1 MLTISQLASYAGVTV
16 RTVRHYHQ
24 IGLLAEPERDHS
36 GYRRYD
42 AAAVVRL
49 IRIRVL
55 ADAGVPLAR
64 VQELLVAGPDEFTRG
79 VEEIDKALRADIRR
93 LRRNRERIA
102 RLAAGDH
109 LALPQVV
116 LDYLDRLRGL
126 GVGKGYLE
134 LERDAWIMLA
144 PQIPLDLESVIAEK
158 NRQLDEDP
166 DMTRLYLLLGAV
178 SQSSADDPRVVEL
191 ADMVEHIRIRA
202 VQRGDVEIGD
212 PDPSDPFVVLLDA
225 AMAES
230 TPVARRLLA
239 ILEQR
244 GWRGWTQART
254 RPGGADPPGSLTPHP
269 RPHPRR
275 VAHRRRQPDRRPPP
289 PTAAHRRPPTPAA
302 PSVPP
307 RG

>member
-1 MLTISQLASYAGVTV
+1 MLTIGQLAAYAGVTV

-55 ADAGVPLAR
+55 ADAGVPRAR
-64 VQELLVAGPDEFTRG
+64 VQELLVAGPEEFTTAVG
-79 VEEIDKALRADIRR
+79 EIDKALSADIRR
-93 LRRNRERIA
+93 LQRNRKRIA
-102 RLAAGDH
+102 KLAAGDN
-109 LALPQVV
+109 LALPQNVV
-116 LDYLDRLRGL
+116 DYLDRLRRL
-126 GVGKGYLE
+126 GIGEGYIE

-144 PQIPLDLESVIAEK
+144 AQIPDIDAVIADK

-166 DMTRLYLLLGAV
+166 DTTRLYRLLSSV
-178 SQSSADDPRVVEL
+178 SEWSADDPRVVEL
-191 ADMVEHIRIRA
+191 ADIVEQLRIRA
-202 VQRGDVEIGD
+202 VESGEVEIGD
-212 PDPSDPFVVLLDA
+212 ADESDPYATLLDA

-244 GWRGWTQART
+244 GWRGWTRLEQIPEGPVLR
-254 RPGGADPPGSLTPHP
+254 
-269 RPHPRR
+269 
-275 VAHRRRQPDRRPPP
+275 DR
-289 PTAAHRRPPTPAA
+289 
-302 PSVPP
+302 
-307 RG
+307 